1 MKKFVSVILAVSMIL
16 SMSSTAFAVNVNDL
30 AFRESSV
37 EMDIAEINTDE
48 IIGRE
53 YFISE
58 EVLSNGIC
66 SKYTALNHTDGS
78 VTYRYYENDI
88 KVRKNTTSYQGLAS
102 IPCAIIGLRRV

>member
-53 YFISE
+53 YLISE
-58 EVLSNGIC
+58 EVLSNGIVV
-66 SKYTALNHTDGS
+66 N
-78 VTYRYYENDI
+78 I
-88 KVRKNTTSYQGLAS
+88 
-102 IPCAIIGLRRV
+102 LR

>member
-66 SKYTALNHTDGS
+66 SKYTALNPNDAS
-78 VTYRYYENDI
+78 VTY
-88 KVRKNTTSYQGLAS
+88 
-102 IPCAIIGLRRV
+102 